1 MDYLKGFGL
10 DGKSTIE
17 YHIDKAKI
25 LSQGENSL
33 YSQRVKNDGPV
44 DQTSEISGSET
55 VTEEF
60 GYSNSLGVTVGV
72 STEFTCGFP
81 YLAEEKIEISVE
93 TSYEHEWSGSNSRSK
108 TWSFSTPM
116 NVPPHMTMVAKVV
129 VKKSKI
135 AVPYTVVGGAIVTY
149 QSGTTLRVPM
159 EGIYTKVN
167 SHDLTVLF
175 TQVDPPPMAKVKLV
189 TKKIVNATYKYE

>member
-1 MDYLKGFGL
+1 MATSPPPAQGPDAIGNSLWASGKMDYLKGFGL

-25 LSQGENSL
+25 LSQGEISL

-116 NVPPHMTMVAKVV
+116 NVPPH
-129 VKKSKI
+129 I
-135 AVPYTVVGGAIVTY
+135 DNGR
-149 QSGTTLRVPM
+149 QSGSQEV
-159 EGIYTKVN
+159 
-167 SHDLTVLF
+167 
-175 TQVDPPPMAKVKLV
+175 
-189 TKKIVNATYKYE
+189 